1 MKNILLTTLKN
12 KFLTVKGQK
21 FFDMKY
27 HFILL
32 FALLFL
38 GLGQARGEYLLLP
51 APQHINYNEGV
62 CDLPEGGYIGIELS
76 GGDRML
82 KIAKDIKQSLGGIYG
97 GLKLT
102 ASDLNHAAVVIRV
115 SPKSVSQAQ
124 GYRISILPKKIQI
137 IAHDQAGAFYAA
149 QTLKQ
154 ICRVADGKLKCL
166 EVKDW
171 PDYPNRGVMMD
182 VTRDKVPTMKTL
194 YQVVDQLAEFKINQ
208 LQLYTEHAFA
218 YKQHKTVWKDASP
231 MTGEQIMELDAYC
244 RERFIELVPNQNSFG
259 HLNRWLKHE
268 RYGHLAE
275 TPAEKDLSPVMP
287 ESIELLRGMYDD
299 LLPHFSSR
307 QFNAGCDETHSLGK
321 GKSKGAADKLGAG
334 KVYLD
339 YLTKIHGLVSERG
352 RTMQIWG
359 DIVMNHPELVSE
371 LPDGITVM
379 EWGYRA
385 IHPYD
390 EHCKK
395 YADAGVPFYVCPGTS
410 SWNSVC
416 ARTDNALGNLINAAE
431 NGKKHGAI
439 GFLNTNWGDYGH
451 WQPLSVCYPGYTY
464 GAGVSWAVEQ
474 NKEMDL
480 PAILDK
486 HVYRDQA
493 NVMGKLVYDL
503 GNAYKVPGIKVRNA
517 SILFL
522 ILKKPEANFNEGYF
536 AKLTQVKLE
545 QTMAYI
551 DQVMAPLQ
559 RSAMKGSDSTL
570 IKEELTC
577 AANILKHS
585 CRLGIARIN
594 APNKE
599 IAGIPKAKRAELA
612 KELEGLVVEFKRLWV
627 IRNRPG
633 GLSDST
639 ARFEK
644 ILKYYHAE

>member
-1 MKNILLTTLKN
+1 M
-12 KFLTVKGQK
+12 
-21 FFDMKY
+21 
-27 HFILL
+27 
-32 FALLFL
+32 
-38 GLGQARGEYLLLP
+38 
-51 APQHINYNEGV
+51 
-62 CDLPEGGYIGIELS
+62 
-76 GGDRML
+76 
-82 KIAKDIKQSLGGIYG
+82 
-97 GLKLT
+97 
-102 ASDLNHAAVVIRV
+102 
-115 SPKSVSQAQ
+115 
-124 GYRISILPKKIQI
+124 
-137 IAHDQAGAFYAA
+137 GAFYAA

-166 EVKDW
+166 EIKDW
-171 PDYPNRGVMMD
+171 PDYPHRGVMMD
-182 VTRDKVPTMKTL
+182 VTRDKVPTMKTV

-218 YKQHKTVWKDASP
+218 YKQHETVWKDASP

-259 HLNRWLKHE
+259 HMQRWLKHE
-268 RYGHLAE
+268 RYSHLAE
-275 TPAEKDLSPVMP
+275 IPGEKDLSPVMP
-287 ESIELLRGMYDD
+287 GSIELLRGMYDD

-307 QFNAGCDETHSLGK
+307 QFNVGCDETWSLGK
-321 GKSKGAADKLGAG
+321 GKSKATAKELGEG

-339 YLTKIHGLVSERG
+339 FLTKIHGLVSSHG

-371 LPDGITVM
+371 LPDGIIVM

-390 EHCKK
+390 DHCKK

-416 ARTDNALGNLINAAE
+416 ARTDNALANLINAAE

-464 GAGVSWAVEQ
+464 GAGVSWAVEK

-480 PAILDK
+480 PAILDR

-522 ILKKPEANFNEGYF
+522 ILKKPEANFNEGHF
-536 AKLTQVKLE
+536 AKLSQEKLE
-545 QTMAYI
+545 QTAAYI
-551 DQVMAPLQ
+551 AQVMVSLEQ
-559 RSAMKGSDSTL
+559 SSMNVSDSNL

-577 AANILKHS
+577 AAKILKHS
-585 CRLGIARIN
+585 CHLGIARMN

-599 IAGIPKAKRAELA
+599 IAEIPKARRAELA
-612 KELEGLVVEFKRLWV
+612 KELESLVIEFKRLWL
-627 IRNRPG
+627 IRNRQG
-633 GLSDST
+633 GLTDST
-639 ARFEK
+639 AKFEK
-644 ILKYYHAE
+644 LLKYYHAE